1 MKKPITSPLFLVL
14 ALLAACG
21 SQGSGVDT
29 PGADAP
35 DAATLDVAGVD
46 AADVVV
52 ADIDTSDID
61 TSDIGASDIGADG
74 TGAVLAVTST
84 TPVNG
89 ATAVALNAPITA
101 TFGEALDPL
110 TITATTFTVTQAGA
124 AVPGTA
130 SCAGA
135 TAIFTPAALLA
146 PSTPYTATITSGA
159 RGLSGSG
166 LASVLEWTFTT
177 WTQAAQD
184 VRQVVVPLG
193 STSSFAILA
202 SAAITNIPTSS
213 ITGDIGLTPDTGS
226 NISGFSEPMTC
237 PEVIGKVYAVDVTG
251 PACAL
256 NDPVLLANA
265 KTDAGIAFINARA
278 AVRGTPQAISGD
290 LNGLTLY
297 PGLYESGTSLEISP
311 GGILYLDAQGDGN
324 AVFILRSATS
334 ITTSATSEVVLAGDA
349 KAANIYWTA
358 GSAVTLGTNS
368 IMKGTLIAGTSISLL
383 TGANLEGRALNQGAA
398 AEAVTLDSCTI
409 VVPVP

>member
-14 ALLAACG
+14 AFLAACG
-21 SQGSGVDT
+21 SQGSGGDT
-29 PGADAP
+29 PGADTHVADAP
-35 DAATLDVAGVD
+35 DAATLDVA
-46 AADVVV
+46 DVVV
-52 ADIDTSDID
+52 ADIDT
-61 TSDIGASDIGADG
+61 SDIGADG

-101 TFGEALDPL
+101 TFSEALDPL
-110 TITATTFTVTQAGA
+110 TLTATTFTVTQAGA
-124 AVPGTA
+124 AVPGT
-130 SCAGA
+130 STCAGA
-135 TAIFTPAALLA
+135 TAIFTPASLLA

-159 RGLSGSG
+159 RSMSGSA
-166 LASVLEWTFTT
+166 LASPRQWTFTT
-177 WTQAAQD
+177 WTQADQD
-184 VRQVVVPLG
+184 VTQVIVPLG
-193 STSSFAILA
+193 SSSNFAILA

-226 NISGFSEPMTC
+226 NISGFSDPMTC
-237 PEVIGKVYAVDVTG
+237 PEVAGHVYAVDVTG

-256 NDPVLLANA
+256 NDPVLLTNA

-297 PGLYESGTSLEISP
+297 PGLFESGTSLEISP

-324 AVFILRSATS
+324 AVFIIRSATS
-334 ITTSATSEVVLAGDA
+334 ITTSATSEVVLAGNA
-349 KAANIYWTA
+349 KAGNIYWTA

-368 IMKGTLIAGTSISLL
+368 IMKGTLIAGTAISLL

-398 AEAVTLDSCTI
+398 AEAITLDSCTI
-409 VVPVP
+409 VVPAP